1 MDLTGKPIYSTA
13 RQSVWTSWL
22 AAILWNALTW
32 TAIIAGHER
41 LPAMVE
47 AQPYFWVF
55 GLFPLLGVLV
65 LYSAIRET
73 RAWLKFGRMHLVLD
87 GSCRSVAGYILLPE
101 RIGKAAP
108 AKLNLICFRDYVAPS
123 ADGDENRQE
132 ALWQD
137 EATLTPK
144 PSGGSFRLDFR
155 FNPPGHLPGSG
166 KEGQDSF
173 RWELRMHMPLPGI
186 DCRTSFPLPVSP
198 AMLGGVETMPTSHA
212 VASEIRS
219 NSMPSI
225 ENTANGLLFLFPA
238 GRAKGTSIAFL
249 LIGLFFG
256 GFGFLMFQG
265 MQHFLLIT
273 SLLIFGILLTFA
285 VALILLGVYLAANR
299 LIVEAGPEGVRKS
312 MEFFGFR
319 YTEQVAAANIVDIQ
333 VQAGGSFSYGQ
344 HTQVYYSLK
353 LIARNRHKLELGDHI
368 ENYSTAQQLRETML
382 AAIGIQPA
390 AEAEIALQAEPAKRP
405 LPDWLKKMAWL
416 GIALKY
422 GMFLALLYDLTHW
435 WFVRH

>member
-1 MDLTGKPIYSTA
+1 MDSTGKPIYSTA

-22 AAILWNALTW
+22 AAVLWNALTW
-32 TAIIAGHER
+32 PAIIAGHER

-55 GLFPLLGVLV
+55 SLFPLLGVFV
-65 LYSAIRET
+65 LFSAIRET
-73 RAWLKFGRMHLVLD
+73 RMWLKFGRMHLVLD

-101 RIGKAAP
+101 PIGKAAP
-108 AKLNLICFRDYVAPS
+108 AKINLICFRDYVVPS
-123 ADGDENRQE
+123 ADGDENRHE

-155 FNPPGHLPGSG
+155 FHPPGHLPGSG
-166 KEGQDSF
+166 KQSKDSF

-238 GRAKGTSIAFL
+238 GRAKGAAIAFL

-256 GFGFLMFQG
+256 GFGFFMFQG
-265 MQHFLLIT
+265 MQHFLVIT
-273 SLLIFGILLTFA
+273 SFLIFGILLAFA

-312 MEFFGFR
+312 IEFLGFR

-333 VQAGGSFSYGQ
+333 AQSGGSTSYGQ
-344 HTQVYYSLK
+344 QTHVYYSLK
-353 LIARNRHKLELGDHI
+353 LIRRNHPKLEVGDSI
-368 ENYSTAQQLRETML
+368 ENFSAAQLLREKML
-382 AAIGIQPA
+382 AAIGIQPTT
-390 AEAEIALQAEPAKRP
+390 EAEIAVQAEPAKQP
-405 LPDWLKKMAWL
+405 LPDWLKKMSWL
-416 GIALKY
+416 GMALKY
-422 GMFLALLYDLTHW
+422 GMILALLYDLTQW
-435 WFVRH
+435 WSGH